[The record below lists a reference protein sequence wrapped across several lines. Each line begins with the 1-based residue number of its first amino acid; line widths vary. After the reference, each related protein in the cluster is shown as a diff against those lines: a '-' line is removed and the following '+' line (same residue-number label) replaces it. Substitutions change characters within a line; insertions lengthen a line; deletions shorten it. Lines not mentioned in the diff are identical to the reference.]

1 MNLYIIS
8 TFKWIVKAVIVIQ
21 IYGMPLASVFSCDSL
36 MVDNIIIH
44 GREKTKIWVMH
55 QEARVT
61 KGQKI
66 AKQDLDSRIKEMQTD
81 LIRTNL
87 FASVECEYRI
97 IEEQPCLLEI
107 HFFIEESWLLMAS
120 PIFELS
126 DKNFTVW
133 WDLYNRS
140 LDRVNYG
147 IKVFHYNLTGRKDRF
162 KLKAHS
168 GFTNKFE
175 LSYDY
180 PYINRRHNVGLWA
193 GGLYSTTKELNI
205 MTLDNQQVFYRNE
218 SQFLQ
223 SRASFFAQLKYRPTR
238 YYTFSFMTE
247 YHSFKIHGEVYERNP
262 EYLSLGKTNLN
273 YFQNRLNAK
282 YSSVDLEVR
291 PTEGFKL
298 AGSVLFVNAT
308 NYKPLSLIQFTQEML
323 VAQSF
328 NSRLRWVTDF
338 NFGQTIGTERLPYLF
353 SRALGYLY
361 DTEGY
366 EYYVLDGLHFFHSS
380 TGVFYKLFSYKR
392 NFFKILGSE
401 PRIKINIIVDLKLN
415 GNLAY
420 VYNPWQDYTN
430 TLTNTM
436 LRSVSAG
443 FDILLNQSLKLQLN
457 YSLNHLG
464 QSGFFIQSKS
474 AFR

>member
-1 MNLYIIS
+1 
-8 TFKWIVKAVIVIQ
+8 
-21 IYGMPLASVFSCDSL
+21 
-36 MVDNIIIH
+36 
-44 GREKTKIWVMH
+44 
-55 QEARVT
+55 
-61 KGQKI
+61 
-66 AKQDLDSRIKEMQTD
+66 
-81 LIRTNL
+81 
-87 FASVECEYRI
+87 
-97 IEEQPCLLEI
+97 
-107 HFFIEESWLLMAS
+107 MAS

-133 WDLYNRS
+133 WDLYERS

-147 IKVFHYNLTGRKDRF
+147 IKVFHFNLTGRNDRF
-162 KLKAHS
+162 KLKAHT

-180 PYINRRHNVGLWA
+180 PYINRRHNIGLWV

-205 MTLDNQQVFYRNE
+205 MTFKNQQVFIRHQ
-218 SQFLQ
+218 SQILQ

-247 YHSFKIHGEVYERNP
+247 YHRFNIHDEVYERNP
-262 EYLSLGKTNLN
+262 NFLSFGKTNLN
-273 YFQNRLNAK
+273 YHQNRFNAK
-282 YSSVDLEVR
+282 FSSLDLEVR
-291 PTEGFKL
+291 PTEGFKFS
-298 AGSVLFVNAT
+298 GSVIFVNAT
-308 NYKPLSLIQFTQEML
+308 NYKTFSLIQFTQELL
-323 VAQSF
+323 VAESF

-338 NFGQTIGTERLPYLF
+338 NFGQTIGTKRLPYLF

-366 EYYVLDGLHFFHSS
+366 EYYVLDGQHFFHTS
-380 TGVFYKLFSYKR
+380 TGIFYKLFGYKR

-401 PRIKINIIVDLKLN
+401 PRIKVNITVDLKLN

-420 VYNPWQDYTN
+420 VFNPWQDYTN

-436 LRSVSAG
+436 LRSVTTG
-443 FDILLNQSLKLQLN
+443 FDILINQSVKLQLN